1 MEKKPTVA
9 ARIRA
14 LEEALGRAQQWIA
27 VEQERRDSYRPPAP
41 NDVRTALGFADALRD
56 EHAEGKLTDSERSAV
71 VLAAT
76 LRELSRSWARYRR
89 TGDQGALD
97 DIGNL
102 LERHLG

>member
-1 MEKKPTVA
+1 MDKKQTVA
-9 ARIRA
+9 ERVKA
-14 LEEALGRAQQWIA
+14 LEEQLSRAQAWIA
-27 VEQERRDSYRPPAP
+27 AEQHRKDSYRPAAP
-41 NDVRTALGFADALRD
+41 NDVRTALAFADGLRD

-71 VLAAT
+71 VLAGV
-76 LRELSRSWARYRR
+76 LHELGRSWARYLR